1 MGTVLVLSSTITD
14 LVARAPRL
22 PLPGESVIGYDF
34 STFLGGKGFNQ
45 AVAAA
50 RLDAS
55 VIVIG
60 RVGTDTFGDAFAT
73 ALLEEGINS
82 SHLTRDPSAGTGTA
96 CVMIGT
102 DTGQNSIIVLPRAN
116 LALTAGMVER
126 AMQSILAH
134 PDIQADASVFMV
146 QCEMRMATIAAGLR
160 IAHAAGMTTIFNA
173 APIPPEPF
181 PQELFTFVD
190 ILVVNEAEAATLTG
204 MTVET
209 PTNAMEAAAKL
220 LAKGVKHVIITLG
233 AQGGIWSTYEKG
245 EGQPSHQIIQAIP
258 VKPVDATA
266 AGDAFCGALA
276 AKLAEGMKMP
286 EALRWANAAGAVA
299 VTKLGALPS
308 LPKTEEVEAL
318 LRETGNDAEYPGK
331 S

>member
-1 MGTVLVLSSTITD
+1 MSTVLVLGSTITD

-22 PLPGESVIGYDF
+22 PRPGESVIGNDF
-34 STFLGGKGFNQ
+34 GTFLGGKGFNQ

-50 RLDAS
+50 RLGAS
-55 VIVIG
+55 VILIG
-60 RVGTDTFGDAFAT
+60 RVGTDTFGDAFAS

-82 SHLTRDPSAGTGTA
+82 SHLTRDPDAGTGTA

-116 LALTAGMVER
+116 LALAPGMVEQ
-126 AMQSILAH
+126 AMQSILAQSA
-134 PDIQADASVFMV
+134 IQAESIVFMA
-146 QCEMRMATIAAGLR
+146 QCEMRMATITTGLSL
-160 IAHAAGMTTIFNA
+160 AHGAGMTTIFNA
-173 APIPPEPF
+173 APVPPEPF
-181 PQELFTFVD
+181 PHELFTFVD
-190 ILVVNEAEAATLTG
+190 MLVVNEAEAATLTG

-209 PTNAMEAAAKL
+209 PANAMEAAAKL

-245 EGQPSHQIIQAIP
+245 ERQPSHQFIQAIP
-258 VKPVDATA
+258 VNPVDATA

-276 AKLAEGMKMP
+276 AKLAEGMNMP

-308 LPKTEEVEAL
+308 LPGTQEVEAL
-318 LRETGNDAEYPGK
+318 LQEAGDE
-331 S
+331 